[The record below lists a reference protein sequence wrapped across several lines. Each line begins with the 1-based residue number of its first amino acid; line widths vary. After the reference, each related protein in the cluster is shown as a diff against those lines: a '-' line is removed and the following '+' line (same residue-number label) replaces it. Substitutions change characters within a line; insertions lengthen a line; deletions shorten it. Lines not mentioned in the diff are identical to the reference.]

1 VVFLLRSCSFLQD
14 FVPEPSHRF
23 SAGHLEESLKI
34 ACHGGVVKV
43 PSTHSRKSDMTA
55 EPTVLL
61 VEDEE
66 NVAYV
71 VALALRHSGF
81 VVQVVGTGAE
91 ALQVSSSHPIPDIVV
106 LDVMLPDLDGFEV
119 CRRLRADRNDLPVLF
134 LTARDAPVD
143 RLHGLTIGGADYLT
157 KPFGVDALVARV
169 KVILRRVGRSPT
181 TQLLQCGDLSLDD
194 DAHTVRRGA
203 KVLVLSPT
211 EYKMLRYL
219 MRNVGLVVSKAQI
232 LDHVWH
238 YDFMGEST
246 VVETHLSTLRKK
258 LGSDGRDLIQT
269 VRGYG
274 YRLSD
279 ASGDR

>member
-1 VVFLLRSCSFLQD
+1 
-14 FVPEPSHRF
+14 
-23 SAGHLEESLKI
+23 
-34 ACHGGVVKV
+34 
-43 PSTHSRKSDMTA
+43 MTA
-55 EPTVLL
+55 EPNVLV

-81 VVQVVGTGAE
+81 GVRVVGTGTE
-91 ALQVSSSHPIPDIVV
+91 ALQLSSSNPMPDIVV

-119 CRRLRADRNDLPVLF
+119 CRRMRADKNDLPVLF
-134 LTARDAPVD
+134 LTARDAPAD
-143 RLHGLTIGGADYLT
+143 RLHGLTIGGDDYLT
-157 KPFGVDALVARV
+157 KPFGVDELVARV

-181 TQLLQCGDLSLDD
+181 TQLIECGDLALDD
-194 DAHTVRRGA
+194 DAHTVRRGDRE
-203 KVLVLSPT
+203 LVLSPT

-219 MRNVGLVVSKAQI
+219 MRNAGLVVSKAQI

-238 YDFMGEST
+238 YDFIGEST

-258 LGSDGRDLIQT
+258 LGSDGRELIQT

-274 YRLSD
+274 YRF
-279 ASGDR
+279 SGN

>member
-1 VVFLLRSCSFLQD
+1 MTT
-14 FVPEPSHRF
+14 EPN
-23 SAGHLEESLKI
+23 
-34 ACHGGVVKV
+34 
-43 PSTHSRKSDMTA
+43 
-55 EPTVLL
+55 VLV

-81 VVQVVGTGAE
+81 TVRVVGTGTE
-91 ALQVSSSHPIPDIVV
+91 ALRLSSSNPMPDIVV

-119 CRRLRADRNDLPVLF
+119 CRLMRAEQNDLPVLF
-134 LTARDAPVD
+134 LTARDAPAD
-143 RLHGLTIGGADYLT
+143 RLHGLTIGGDDYLT
-157 KPFGVDALVARV
+157 KPFGVDELVARV
-169 KVILRRVGRSPT
+169 KVILRRVGLSPKA
-181 TQLLQCGDLSLDD
+181 QLIKCGDLSLDD

-203 KVLVLSPT
+203 RVLVLSPT

-219 MRNVGLVVSKAQI
+219 MLNAGLVVSKAQI

-258 LGSDGRDLIQT
+258 LGHDGHDLIRT

-274 YRLSD
+274 YRMSD
-279 ASGDR
+279 A